1 MIDRITRFFSDSKK
15 RKTVIFVAVAIVA
28 VAFIISLFKPESNT
42 HLSNDITSPQGVLS
56 NSDDPQKARLYKE
69 YDEYFVVDADI
80 TTSVPETAAILYAQ
94 YATYDKQ
101 LLLDVFFKDKS
112 PTCENITTGLSGIYI
127 QDGATGASDG
137 SSLLHNYNSGSTG
150 FGFYSNS
157 AVKLPTESL
166 FTKYDYIL
174 FSGSMNTS
182 YAAVYKKKALEF
194 MSSEAAIAEAKSVL
208 DGLSITVSDNVEIYA
223 IDCETMQNYQDNEL
237 ELNPSSRNNYDIKD
251 VFTIDDEFYIL
262 DFTVTQNGI
271 PLSHRYYEQASSGR
285 QVYGTNVRLYVSNK
299 GVTYLNAD
307 GILEI
312 LSESEIA
319 GNFISAEEAIDAA
332 YKKFSSFVYDTPM
345 LVTDAEFVYI
355 AVPYNEAENEVMLVP
370 AWDIILKYNGGIYEG
385 YDVYTSVTVDAVTG
399 EEIK

>member
-1 MIDRITRFFSDSKK
+1 
-15 RKTVIFVAVAIVA
+15 
-28 VAFIISLFKPESNT
+28 
-42 HLSNDITSPQGVLS
+42 
-56 NSDDPQKARLYKE
+56 
-69 YDEYFVVDADI
+69 
-80 TTSVPETAAILYAQ
+80 
-94 YATYDKQ
+94 
-101 LLLDVFFKDKS
+101 
-112 PTCENITTGLSGIYI
+112 
-127 QDGATGASDG
+127 
-137 SSLLHNYNSGSTG
+137 
-150 FGFYSNS
+150 
-157 AVKLPTESL
+157 
-166 FTKYDYIL
+166 
-174 FSGSMNTS
+174 MNTS

-237 ELNPSSRNNYDIKD
+237 ELDPSLRNNYDIKD
-251 VFTIDDEFYIL
+251 VFTRDDEFYIL

-271 PLSHRYYEQASSGR
+271 SLSHRYYEQASSGR